1 VEGEHASESRS
12 RVTEIRPSDKWH
24 EAGPASSVPRL
35 DRRELA
41 AIFAGGFL
49 GTIVRAALAQGL
61 AEPPDRWPWATF
73 IVNIVGAFLLGF
85 FVTRLQERLPPS
97 LYRRAFLGAGI
108 CGALTTF
115 STMMVE
121 LLKMIEGAH
130 WALTAGYAAASIGC
144 GLAAVFVS
152 TKLVRR
158 ASVRA

>member
-1 VEGEHASESRS
+1 VEVDHASESRLG
-12 RVTEIRPSDKWH
+12 VTET
-24 EAGPASSVPRL
+24 GPAGRPGEARRLSSL

-41 AIFAGGFL
+41 AIFAGGFV
-49 GTIVRAALAQGL
+49 GTIARAALAQSL

-85 FVTRLQERLPPS
+85 FVTRLQERQPPS
-97 LYRRAFLGAGI
+97 MYRRAFLAAGF

-121 LLKMIEGAH
+121 LLKMIDGAH
-130 WALTAGYAAASIGC
+130 WALTAGYAAASILC

-158 ASVRA
+158 GSVRA

>member
-1 VEGEHASESRS
+1 VEGDHASESRS
-12 RVTEIRPSDKWH
+12 GVTET
-24 EAGPASSVPRL
+24 GPAGRVGARGVPRV

-41 AIFAGGFL
+41 AIFIGGFI
-49 GTIVRAALAQGL
+49 GTIARAALAQSL
-61 AEPPDRWPWATF
+61 AEPTDRWPWATF
-73 IVNIVGAFLLGF
+73 IVNIAGAFLLGF

-97 LYRRAFLGAGI
+97 MYRRAFLGAGI

-130 WALTAGYAAASIGC
+130 WALTGGYAAASILTGM
-144 GLAAVFVS
+144 AAVFVS

>member
-1 VEGEHASESRS
+1 MEPDHISESRQQSAESHPRS
-12 RVTEIRPSDKWH
+12 RH
-24 EAGPASSVPRL
+24 GGASRRTRL
-35 DRRELA
+35 DRQELA

-49 GTIVRAALAQGL
+49 GTIARAALAQGL
-61 AEPPDRWPWATF
+61 AERPDSWPWATF
-73 IVNIVGAFLLGF
+73 IVNILGAFLLGYF
-85 FVTRLQERLPPS
+85 ATRLNERLPLT
-97 LYRRAFLGAGI
+97 LYRRSFLGTGI

-158 ASVRA
+158 ASLRT